1 MDLSELIA
9 GLGAYASDPSTQ
21 KEVARALRASADTK
35 PIAQLLINAG
45 AGKKTGESQQKL
57 TELEDKITAL
67 EDEKQELAQQ
77 VEAAQGKPNEQQAAW
92 DREKAK
98 LQAAKDKAEQER
110 DAERVNRKGDAVNLA
125 RSRFLSA
132 LKGRVDD
139 FGLDALERRFGDRF
153 RPRDDLSG
161 VDVLDDDGDPIEA
174 PKGQSAEEVLAELAF
189 KTVPASNTFRPMNAG
204 GGSNGSGAQGSLTTE
219 QLVDQKIR
227 SGTFSLL

>member
-21 KEVARALRASADTK
+21 KEVARALRATAETK

-57 TELEDKITAL
+57 TELEDKIAAL

-77 VEAAQGKPNEQQAAW
+77 IEAAQGKPNEQQAAW
-92 DREKAK
+92 DREKVK

-132 LKGRVDD
+132 LKGRVDP

-161 VDVLDDDGDPIEA
+161 VDVLDEDGDPIEA
-174 PKGQSAEEVLAELAF
+174 PKGLSAEDVLAESAF
-189 KTVPASNTFRPMNAG
+189 ETVPASNRIRQMNVGGGSSG
-204 GGSNGSGAQGSLTTE
+204 GGSNGTVTP
-219 QLVDQKIR
+219 DQIVLEKAASR
-227 SGTFSLL
+227 DYQRF